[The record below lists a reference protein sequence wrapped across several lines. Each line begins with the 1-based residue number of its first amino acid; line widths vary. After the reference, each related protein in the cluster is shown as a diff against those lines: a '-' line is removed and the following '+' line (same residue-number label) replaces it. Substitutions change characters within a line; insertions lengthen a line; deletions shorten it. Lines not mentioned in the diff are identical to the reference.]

1 MRDINQELK
10 SELSKLVNNI
20 KMNSQNKQ
28 KHLKTQQK
36 IKKLQQNQKLLLQR
50 IEHLSKMI

>member
-1 MRDINQELK
+1 MLDINQELK

-50 IEHLSKMI
+50 IEQLSKMI

>member
-20 KMNSQNKQ
+20 KTNTQNKQ

-36 IKKLQQNQKLLLQR
+36 IKTLQQKQKLLLQQ
-50 IEHLSKMI
+50 IEQLSKMT